1 MTGLE
6 SRQRCIATVPI
17 LTETREAPAHPL
29 WLFNSA
35 KSKEDA
41 ARKHIMIY
49 ESGAHCPNK
58 ILRMATSL
66 FALNFEKE

>member
-1 MTGLE
+1 MTGSE
-6 SRQRCIATVPI
+6 SRQRCIATVLI
-17 LTETREAPAHPL
+17 LTETRESPAHPL

-35 KSKEDA
+35 KSKKAA

-49 ESGAHCPNK
+49 ESGARCPNK
-58 ILRMATSL
+58 ILRRATSL